1 MCWPGWIACS
11 GPLDGLVWTGYAKDD
26 LKMIRLILE
35 LQQGGA

>member
-1 MCWPGWIACS
+1 MCWPEWIAS
-11 GPLDGLVWTGYAKDD
+11 GSLDGLVWTGKDE